1 MASFRRRVQVEFE
14 DGKILLYN
22 SKIEVQLG
30 DKVKVAG
37 KYADR
42 VGEVVLI
49 EGPWSKE
56 EYVQEVTE
64 LVAQADPVKDAERI
78 EELKAREKF
87 LHESVIRDGCLIKWK
102 GTDEALKIPQKCI
115 KSVGSECIEPVKNKV
130 KEIIL
135 PEGLE
140 SVAGRA
146 LYRLS
151 QLESIHF
158 PSTLKTVKINDGG
171 ETFDSEVIASCSK
184 LKKVTIAE
192 GAKYCPSISDCKSLE
207 SVTIPDSV
215 RIIGGFSG
223 CVKLKS
229 IDLPEGLKK
238 IPDYAFSG
246 CERLKELCIPK
257 SVEEIGNGAFKNCS
271 KLTKLQ
277 FSDALKSIGD
287 WAFNWCISLKE
298 ITLGNGLV
306 QIRKFAFDHT
316 AIQKIV
322 IPDSVK
328 ELGENLFDYSEDL
341 KEVILPKTLERIP
354 DAMFYWCKSLEKV
367 VIPST
372 VKKIGMAA
380 FYNCQS
386 LQEIQLP
393 DGLQIIYDNAFG
405 KCSALKGLCVP
416 KNAKV
421 LDTNGQESSLEN
433 LLAFNA

>member
-42 VGEVVLI
+42 LGEVVLI

-64 LVAQADPVKDAERI
+64 LVAQADPMKDAERI

-87 LHESVIRDGCLIKWK
+87 LNESVIRNGCLIKWK
-102 GTDEALKIPQKCI
+102 GTDEILKIPRKCI
-115 KSVGSECIEPVKNKV
+115 KSVGSECIPPVKNKI

-140 SVAGRA
+140 SVANRA
-146 LYRLS
+146 FYRLT

-158 PSTLKTVKINDGG
+158 PSTLKTVEANDNG
-171 ETFDSEVIASCSK
+171 ETFDSAVIVSCSK

-192 GAKYCPSISDCKSLE
+192 RAKYCPGISDCKSLE
-207 SVTIPDSV
+207 SVTIPKSV
-215 RIIGGFSG
+215 KIIGGFSG
-223 CVKLKS
+223 SVKLKS

-238 IPDYAFSG
+238 IPAYAFLG
-246 CERLKELCIPK
+246 CERLKELRIPK
-257 SVEEIGNGAFKNCS
+257 SIEEIGNDAFKNCL

-287 WAFNWCISLKE
+287 GAFNWCISLKE
-298 ITLGNGLV
+298 IALGRGLV
-306 QIRKFAFDHT
+306 RISQYAFDHT
-316 AIQKIV
+316 AIQKII

-328 ELGENLFDYSEDL
+328 ELGKNLFDYSVDL
-341 KEVILPKTLERIP
+341 KEVILPKDLECIP

-367 VIPST
+367 SIPST
-372 VKKIGMAA
+372 VKKIGRAA

-386 LQEIQLP
+386 LKEIQLP
-393 DGLQIIYDNAFG
+393 DGLQVIYENAFG
-405 KCSALKGLCVP
+405 KCLALQEVRIP
-416 KNAKV
+416 KNTKV
-421 LDTNGQESSLEN
+421 LDTNGQESSFEN
-433 LLAFNA
+433 LLAFKT